1 MTPQDI
7 ITEARYVLS
16 DTNSTGVGY
25 RQGDTELLG
34 YVNSSLV
41 ECAVLRPELFATIG
55 DMTCVVGQCEQS
67 LDYADAIALLEVLSI
82 HQGAALTPFD
92 MAAMTAYNPNWRTD
106 TGAAARQWSRFQND
120 PLKFFIY
127 PKAPAA
133 AQVLDVRYARNPAT
147 FTINATITD
156 VPLALKTALVEYV
169 IYRAESKDDE
179 HVSSGRTTSYYQAFL
194 AKVKG

>member
-7 ITEARYVLS
+7 ITEARYILN

-67 LDYADAIALLEVLSI
+67 ISFTDVVALLEVLSI

-92 MAAMTAYNPNWRTD
+92 MVAMNAYNPGWRTD
-106 TGAAARQWSRFQND
+106 TAAAARQWSRFTND

-127 PKAPAA
+127 PKAPVTP
-133 AQVLDVRYARNPAT
+133 QVLDVRYARNPAT
-147 FTINATITD
+147 FAIGDTITD
-156 VPLALKTALVEYV
+156 VPAALKTALVEFV
-169 IYRAESKDDE
+169 VYRAASKDDE
-179 HVSSGRTTSYYQAFL
+179 HVNSGRANSFYQSFL
-194 AKVKG
+194 SKLKG